1 MKNNGSVILPNSLA
15 GLLKARLKEL
25 SKDMD
30 ASMILAYST
39 YLGGRLDFEV
49 ITKLGIKNTEKA
61 VQTLINTGFAYS
73 ENNVLYINNYNLV
86 KPVIQASL
94 KKNVNEFL
102 AKNILANIGKG
113 LDDTTTLLIMGKLSL
128 FKEEYLLLWRNSQ
141 FAMATGDY
149 DSYLKNCLGFL
160 SLIEHIENN
169 IPEEDIENNKKE
181 VYQNILMSLYNYS
194 PEKIYAIENVL
205 LIDAMNENNDEKIVK
220 LSNLM
225 LQGALIASN
234 YTDALTLL
242 HNILT
247 RMPNPTLVVDG
258 NINTKFLLL
267 SLVNIE
273 ILFNIGDFAQCVDV
287 AKDLLGI
294 LQPTVI
300 EKIKPASFST
310 NLFIGHML
318 ETFRLAAFA
327 KLFLIDEGLDD
338 LFQAIKASL
347 NTELPDKDCIL
358 AIRDFLN
365 GQRFSPSNIESS
377 TAFAKVI
384 YLILQEFE
392 QHSDDYKTFAQNI
405 YQAKLLAADLHQIQL
420 EMFCDLLI
428 AYSYANIGITKK
440 AEIIYNDILEKAENS
455 AIFNILT
462 LARYFIAKLQI
473 SESKQDEALLIIND
487 TLALL
492 QKYNNQSK
500 IIYIL
505 FEKLFIDLVKNEEF
519 SSIDIESEEQKLA
532 LITSNGCLSR
542 LTN

>member
-1 MKNNGSVILPNSLA
+1 M
-15 GLLKARLKEL
+15 
-25 SKDMD
+25 
-30 ASMILAYST
+30 
-39 YLGGRLDFEV
+39 
-49 ITKLGIKNTEKA
+49 
-61 VQTLINTGFAYS
+61 
-73 ENNVLYINNYNLV
+73 
-86 KPVIQASL
+86 
-94 KKNVNEFL
+94 
-102 AKNILANIGKG
+102 
-113 LDDTTTLLIMGKLSL
+113 
-128 FKEEYLLLWRNSQ
+128 
-141 FAMATGDY
+141 
-149 DSYLKNCLGFL
+149 
-160 SLIEHIENN
+160 
-169 IPEEDIENNKKE
+169 
-181 VYQNILMSLYNYS
+181 
-194 PEKIYAIENVL
+194 
-205 LIDAMNENNDEKIVK
+205 
-220 LSNLM
+220 
-225 LQGALIASN
+225 
-234 YTDALTLL
+234 
-242 HNILT
+242 
-247 RMPNPTLVVDG
+247 
-258 NINTKFLLL
+258 
-267 SLVNIE
+267 
-273 ILFNIGDFAQCVDV
+273 
-287 AKDLLGI
+287 
-294 LQPTVI
+294 
-300 EKIKPASFST
+300 
-310 NLFIGHML
+310 
-318 ETFRLAAFA
+318 
-327 KLFLIDEGLDD
+327 DEGLDD

-505 FEKLFIDLVKNEEF
+505 FENYL
-519 SSIDIESEEQKLA
+519 
-532 LITSNGCLSR
+532 
-542 LTN
+542 LTL

>member
-1 MKNNGSVILPNSLA
+1 MEKLPVCNGCR
-15 GLLKARLKEL
+15 RL
-25 SKDMD
+25 
-30 ASMILAYST
+30 
-39 YLGGRLDFEV
+39 R
-49 ITKLGIKNTEKA
+49 
-61 VQTLINTGFAYS
+61 
-73 ENNVLYINNYNLV
+73 
-86 KPVIQASL
+86 
-94 KKNVNEFL
+94 FL
-102 AKNILANIGKG
+102 
-113 LDDTTTLLIMGKLSL
+113 
-128 FKEEYLLLWRNSQ
+128 F
-141 FAMATGDY
+141 
-149 DSYLKNCLGFL
+149 KNCLGFL

-300 EKIKPASFST
+300 EKIKPVSFST

-327 KLFLIDEGLDD
+327 KLFLMDEGLDD

-440 AEIIYNDILEKAENS
+440 L
-455 AIFNILT
+455 
-462 LARYFIAKLQI
+462 
-473 SESKQDEALLIIND
+473 
-487 TLALL
+487 
-492 QKYNNQSK
+492 
-500 IIYIL
+500 
-505 FEKLFIDLVKNEEF
+505 KLFIMIYLR
-519 SSIDIESEEQKLA
+519 KLKT
-532 LITSNGCLSR
+532 LQYLTFLHLRVILLQNSRFLNQNRTKLCL
-542 LTN
+542 

>member
-1 MKNNGSVILPNSLA
+1 
-15 GLLKARLKEL
+15 
-25 SKDMD
+25 
-30 ASMILAYST
+30 
-39 YLGGRLDFEV
+39 
-49 ITKLGIKNTEKA
+49 
-61 VQTLINTGFAYS
+61 
-73 ENNVLYINNYNLV
+73 
-86 KPVIQASL
+86 
-94 KKNVNEFL
+94 
-102 AKNILANIGKG
+102 
-113 LDDTTTLLIMGKLSL
+113 
-128 FKEEYLLLWRNSQ
+128 
-141 FAMATGDY
+141 
-149 DSYLKNCLGFL
+149 
-160 SLIEHIENN
+160 
-169 IPEEDIENNKKE
+169 
-181 VYQNILMSLYNYS
+181 MSLYNYS

-300 EKIKPASFST
+300 EKIKPVSFST

-327 KLFLIDEGLDD
+327 KLFLMDEGLDD